1 VSVVVNLRNTSIL
14 RFVCLRIFV
23 HSRMFIRTL
32 FSYVELS
39 FMLSYIWFMCALM
52 VCGLV
57 LVVSYV
63 IRMSS
68 TQHVLCMK
76 ELLYVYFFVSRSCCM
91 CTSLYQGVV
100 LCVHLGSVVEI
111 FWLLF
116 LIWETPWKYLVL
128 VGRSYV

>member
-1 VSVVVNLRNTSIL
+1 MSVVVNLRNTSIL

-76 ELLYVYFFVSRSCCM
+76 ELLYVYFFVSRSCSM
-91 CTSLYQGVV
+91 CTSWKCSRNILAIILDMGDPM
-100 LCVHLGSVVEI
+100 EI
-111 FWLLF
+111 PCSGW
-116 LIWETPWKYLVL
+116 
-128 VGRSYV
+128 